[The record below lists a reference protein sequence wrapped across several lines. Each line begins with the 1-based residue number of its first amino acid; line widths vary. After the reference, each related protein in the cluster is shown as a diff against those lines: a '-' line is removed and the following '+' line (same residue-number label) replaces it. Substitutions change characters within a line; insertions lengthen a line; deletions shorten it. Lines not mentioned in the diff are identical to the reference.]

1 MMTYIAD
8 FALGLFV
15 GVYALASFSPTK
27 EIAEKV
33 YRLCWFF
40 GGGFV
45 ILAYLQSTL
54 SGPSSRGLLR
64 SQSNEIIAFG
74 LSGLELTVIFGIF
87 LAFVVG
93 KVIIKQK
100 LELNKS

>member
-1 MMTYIAD
+1 MLTYIAD

-45 ILAYLQSTL
+45 VLAYLQSTMA
-54 SGPSSRGLLR
+54 GPSARGLFR
-64 SQSNEIIAFG
+64 SQQNETILFG
-74 LSGLELTVIFGIF
+74 LSGLELTVITGIA
-87 LAFVVG
+87 LAFVAG
-93 KVIIKQK
+93 KFIIKQK
-100 LELNKS
+100 LADA

>member
-1 MMTYIAD
+1 MLTYIAD

-45 ILAYLQSTL
+45 VLAYLQSTMA
-54 SGPSSRGLLR
+54 GPNARALLR
-64 SQSNEIIAFG
+64 SQKSEALIFG
-74 LSGLELTVIFGIF
+74 LSSLELTVITGIF
-87 LAFVVG
+87 LAFVAG
-93 KVIIKQK
+93 KLIIKQK
-100 LELNKS
+100 LAEG

>member
-1 MMTYIAD
+1 MLTYIAD

-15 GVYALASFSPTK
+15 GGYALASFSPTK

-45 ILAYLQSTL
+45 VLAYLQSTMA
-54 SGPSSRGLLR
+54 GPSARGILR
-64 SQSNEIIAFG
+64 SQKSEALVFG
-74 LSGLELTVIFGIF
+74 LSSLELTVITGIF
-87 LAFVVG
+87 LSFVVG
-93 KVIIKQK
+93 KLIIKQK
-100 LELNKS
+100 VAES